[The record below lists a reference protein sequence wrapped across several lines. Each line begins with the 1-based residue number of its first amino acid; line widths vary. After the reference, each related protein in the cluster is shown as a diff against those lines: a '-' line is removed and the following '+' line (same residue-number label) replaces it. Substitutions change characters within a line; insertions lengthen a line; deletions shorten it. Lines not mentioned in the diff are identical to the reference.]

1 MSRPASCPASKA
13 WAKSL
18 ALRNHRARSPRLAS
32 ERVQLRWAW
41 IRRMTFCCLLLI
53 SMRTRLDSQTR
64 PFPGG
69 PGFSSLGHGFSF
81 LRLFLSL
88 VHGFDKRYPLIFYT
102 LCGFPF
108 FSFPSDGL
116 GEHRLTATLARPFG
130 FCVLWPLCLIA
141 IFTMI
146 SLYRES
152 LEHVKRD
159 AVAWDGPEN
168 GIRRGKQDA
177 GSWRFRKGG
186 IAWFAGKG
194 RTAERVGA
202 FTMGEQNDDYQP
214 ATRPMLVL

>member
-1 MSRPASCPASKA
+1 
-13 WAKSL
+13 
-18 ALRNHRARSPRLAS
+18 
-32 ERVQLRWAW
+32 
-41 IRRMTFCCLLLI
+41 MTYCCLLLI
-53 SMRTRLDSQTR
+53 SMRARLDSQTR

-81 LRLFLSL
+81 LRLFFSL

-159 AVAWDGPEN
+159 AVASGWARERNSEGEAGCGIMAIQERGDCMVCWEREN
-168 GIRRGKQDA
+168 
-177 GSWRFRKGG
+177 S
-186 IAWFAGKG
+186 GKG
-194 RTAERVGA
+194 WSIHDGGAE
-202 FTMGEQNDDYQP
+202 
-214 ATRPMLVL
+214 